1 MTRIN
6 SLKIKNFKSINEAIL
21 DDCRRVNVL
30 IGYPNVGKSNILE
43 AISLLTFIPEKNRPI
58 GLKGLVRLEKL
69 SHLFNYN
76 NVQAPAILSFNDDY
90 ALFVNYQ
97 DENLVTISLEKN
109 NEVKSYDFSLLNLR
123 IGKETLFTGNMDG
136 MDNFSGRFPELQKLN
151 VKPYKFSDEKIFN
164 ETYSAV
170 DLKVPFGKNLFE
182 LISNNSEIQ
191 KEFSELLKPY
201 RLDLV
206 IDVSGNDVKI
216 SPPVKDG
223 IIKTIPISL
232 MAETLIRLIFFK
244 TAIISNKNAV
254 LLFEEPESHMF
265 PPYIGKL
272 TSDIIFDKNE
282 NQYFITTHSP
292 FVLNDFIEEMD
303 RDQLSIYLV
312 GLKDGE
318 TKIERLSD
326 EEVSEVSLYGVDL
339 FFNME
344 SYFNNGPVGNA

>member
-6 SLKIKNFKSINEAIL
+6 SLKIKNFKSIHEAIL

-43 AISLLTFIPEKNRPI
+43 ALGLLCIFSSKRN
-58 GLKGLVRLEKL
+58 GLTLKKIVRYEKL
-69 SHLFNYN
+69 THF
-76 NVQAPAILSFNDDY
+76 FNDLNIKSPVDIEI
-90 ALFVNYQ
+90 N
-97 DENLVTISLEKN
+97 
-109 NEVKSYDFSLLNLR
+109 KSYILNLYYENENALAVSIR
-123 IGKETLFTGNMDG
+123 KLNGNGDAG
-136 MDNFSGRFPELQKLN
+136 QINFAMKNDKSSPLDLRLVNEFSENDMELQHLK
-151 VKPYKFSDEKIFN
+151 VKPYKFPIDKAFDLS
-164 ETYSAV
+164 YSALE
-170 DLKVPFGKNLFE
+170 LKLPFGKNLFE
-182 LISNNSEIQ
+182 IIVNNSEVQ

-201 RLDLV
+201 HLELV
-206 IDVSGNDVKI
+206 VDISENDVKI
-216 SPPVKDG
+216 SPAAKDG

-232 MAETLIRLIFFK
+232 LAETLVRLIFFK
-244 TAIISNKNAV
+244 TAIISNKNSV

-272 TSDIIFDKNE
+272 TSDIIFDKND

-344 SYFNNGPVGNA
+344 SYFNNGSVGNA